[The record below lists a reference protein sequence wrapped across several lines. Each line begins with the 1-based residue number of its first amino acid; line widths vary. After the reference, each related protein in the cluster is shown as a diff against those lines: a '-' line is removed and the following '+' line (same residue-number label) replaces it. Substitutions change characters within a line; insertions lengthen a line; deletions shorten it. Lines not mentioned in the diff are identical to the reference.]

1 MDSSVDLSQLTYL
14 TSGGRELSLKQLIDH
29 WNSHVDRLA
38 KDVSENV
45 DDDHAWGA
53 EDFLAALYVRQRLAG
68 GSSSASP
75 EVRELLTEK
84 SSASDDLF
92 REITEPDGDCA
103 VLRFAGEPTHPGEW
117 WWSRIPKRG
126 LPRREL
132 DAWLEQA

>member
-1 MDSSVDLSQLTYL
+1 MDDTVDLSQLTYL
-14 TSGGRELSLKQLIDH
+14 TSGGRELSLRQLIDH
-29 WNSHVDRLA
+29 WNSHVGRLA
-38 KDVSENV
+38 KDLSENA

-75 EVRELLTEK
+75 EIGQLLTEQ

-92 REITEPDGDCA
+92 REITEPDRDCV
-103 VLRFAGEPTHPGEW
+103 VLRFAGETAQPGEW
-117 WWSRIPKRG
+117 WWSRIPRHG
-126 LPRREL
+126 LPRREF